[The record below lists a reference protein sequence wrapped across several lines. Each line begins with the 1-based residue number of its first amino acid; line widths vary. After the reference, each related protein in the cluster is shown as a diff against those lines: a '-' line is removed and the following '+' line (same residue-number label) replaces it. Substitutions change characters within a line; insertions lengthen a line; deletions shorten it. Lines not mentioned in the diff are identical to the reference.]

1 MKKLRL
7 ALDQLT
13 VESFASTDMP
23 ADRGTVEGHDGTYY
37 AGCGYT
43 ADRYDIQCRS
53 VGIQCGPTEYYAFTC
68 DATSQKCCNPT
79 GLYLCGSA

>member
-7 ALDQLT
+7 DVDQLT
-13 VESFASTDMP
+13 VESFSSIDVPAS
-23 ADRGTVEGHDGTYY
+23 RGTVEGNDGTYY

-53 VGIQCGPTEYYAFTC
+53 VGIYCAPTQYYALTC
-68 DATSQKCCNPT
+68 DATRGQCCNPT
-79 GLYLCGSA
+79 GLYLCGPA